1 MFLGTVRI
9 RCLEYF
15 RKGQWNVF
23 YAISLQMWN
32 DHRLVWNV
40 SEFEGLDTIYISVT
54 KMWTPDVMLYNK

>member
-15 RKGQWNVF
+15 SF